1 MKGRFGLLRNKY
13 VIFSILSTLFLLLLS
28 GCTSQKDSE
37 LATISINTDSK
48 YVSTFKDLNLGT
60 VLDFHFKLNQADKR
74 WVDLW
79 VESYKDGQLESNSLT
94 ALSYGQSPNKVE
106 EGNIGFGII
115 NTDDESFAFLYGPS
129 MRANPI
135 KIDKIP
141 SDASISV
148 WDYAIGDE
156 TVKLKLN
163 ETYLL
168 GVYRESKGNSIRT
181 YDLQDENEVKKMIQ
195 DDHLVYLLKLK
206 IHNESN

>member
-1 MKGRFGLLRNKY
+1 M
-13 VIFSILSTLFLLLLS
+13 FSILSTLFLLLLS
-28 GCTSQKDSE
+28 GCSNQKDTE

-60 VLDFHFKLNQADKR
+60 VLDFHFKLNNADKS

-94 ALSYGQSPNKVE
+94 ALSYGLSPNKVE

-115 NTDDESFAFLYGPS
+115 KTDAESFAFLYGPS
-129 MRANPI
+129 VKATPQ
-135 KIDKIP
+135 KIDKIQ
-141 SDASISV
+141 SVAGISG
-148 WDYAIGDE
+148 WDYAIGDK
-156 TVKLKLN
+156 TVKLELN

-168 GVYRESKGNSIRT
+168 GVYRESKGDSMRT
-181 YDLQDENEVKKMIQ
+181 YDLQDENEVKKMID

-206 IHNESN
+206 IHNRSN